1 MNTESN
7 PKRGGDLP
15 SDIGAPARRALL
27 GAGLEWIELVADVS
41 EADLRRLHGVGPKA
55 IERLRSALAAQ
66 GRSFR
71 EEGPRHST

>member
-1 MNTESN
+1 MKTEFN
-7 PKRGGDLP
+7 PKRSSDLP

-27 GAGLEWIELVADVS
+27 GAGLERIELVAEVS

-71 EEGPRHST
+71 E